1 MAAVQR
7 GGEEKPAV
15 INELTMWQRGC
26 AAGIASLVSSVFLN
40 PIDVVKTRM
49 QAQAATRRTL
59 QTNPQSQ
66 PAWRY
71 SPGPGLTS
79 GLFHSNGNAA
89 IFIQNAPVYRAPPQ
103 AALPSYRS
111 SIDGLYKIARHEGLQ
126 SLWRGTDAAVLL
138 TVPLVAIYLP
148 LYDHLLEKCSS
159 AGPYAPLVAG
169 GAARAVAGFATAPLE
184 LARVRLQAADMTGGG
199 NGGGSTAKNGIL
211 RQLSS
216 APGTSRLQRITSMWT
231 GMGASLA
238 KDVPFAAL
246 YWAMLEPLRASLM
259 RHEYS
264 TLADTFW
271 QNSNINELPVVPDV
285 PALVRERTPAE
296 ILVINIAAAGAAA
309 SLAAVVTTP
318 FDVVKTKQ
326 QTAKNGKSSSIVQCL
341 VKVYKGGGVR
351 ALFAGA
357 GPRTTR
363 TAAGYAIVTSL
374 FEVFKTYARQ
384 SPGIAG

>member
-1 MAAVQR
+1 MSQR
-7 GGEEKPAV
+7 DPDNSPPTL
-15 INELTMWQRGC
+15 NELTIWQRGC

-49 QAQAATRRTL
+49 QAQAAAKRSV
-59 QTNPQSQ
+59 PSGAGAAA
-66 PAWRY
+66 AWRY
-71 SPGPGLTS
+71 SPGSGLTA
-79 GLFHSNGNAA
+79 GLFQNDGNAA
-89 IFIQNAPVYRAPPQ
+89 IFVQNPPVYRVPPQ
-103 AALPSYRS
+103 SASSALPNYRS
-111 SIDGLYKIARHEGLQ
+111 SFDGLFKIARHEGLQ

-148 LYDHLLEKCSS
+148 LYDHLLERCSP
-159 AGPYAPLVAG
+159 AGGYAPLVAG
-169 GAARAVAGFATAPLE
+169 AASRAVAGFATAPLE
-184 LARVRLQAADMTGGG
+184 LARVRLQAAEQGPR
-199 NGGGSTAKNGIL
+199 GSASRSGGIL
-211 RQLSS
+211 QQLAST
-216 APGTSRLQRITSMWT
+216 PGTSRLQRITSMWT

-246 YWAMLEPLRASLM
+246 YWALLEPLRGALM
-259 RHEYS
+259 RHDYV
-264 TLADTFW
+264 TLANSFW
-271 QNSNINELPVVPDV
+271 QNGNINELPVVADV
-285 PALVRERTPAE
+285 PALPRARTPTE
-296 ILVINIAAAGAAA
+296 ILLINIGAAGTAA

-326 QTAKNGKSSSIVQCL
+326 QTAKNGKSSSIAQCL

-374 FEVFKTYARQ
+374 FEVFKTSWARQ
-384 SPGIAG
+384 PAAA